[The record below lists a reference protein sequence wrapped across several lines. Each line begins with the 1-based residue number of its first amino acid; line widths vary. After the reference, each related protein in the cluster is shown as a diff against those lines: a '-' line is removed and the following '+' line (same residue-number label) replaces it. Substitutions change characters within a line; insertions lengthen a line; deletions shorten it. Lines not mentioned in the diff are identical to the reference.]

1 MIIVMIMRTRT
12 AAVAEVA
19 EEAAVEA
26 EWWWR
31 WSFVIE
37 QTCVSRASG
46 RGGSSGSN
54 VICDAMLTQVQARL
68 QSACPQFAAH
78 GDPCNDAWRLE
89 DAGISCDLT

>member
-46 RGGSSGSN
+46 RGGGSGSN
-54 VICDAMLTQVQARL
+54 VIRDTMLTQVTSASQASISMSSVCSTRGSL
-68 QSACPQFAAH
+68 QCCLQA
-78 GDPCNDAWRLE
+78 
-89 DAGISCDLT
+89 